1 MCAIF
6 KQLRVLKMKIWLLWF
21 IFICCCISSNLFA
34 EANSKYI
41 FDVYQT
47 RIPEGR
53 LIDFVYKN
61 TSTEAH
67 CIRNEDMQLKLTGD
81 SLYVS
86 LKDKKSVKF
95 IGKNLPYDPMV
106 PSVFIVLPPGAETR
120 GNIYLDK
127 YYDSKRRKVYV
138 SYKIPVVFC
147 KRLLQGYIEIPP
159 TDVLKDKLSNRS
171 DTSNSSEST
180 EDALKRRYPEWTQ
193 DGFIAESAT
202 LLVD

>member
-1 MCAIF
+1 
-6 KQLRVLKMKIWLLWF
+6 MKIFLLGI
-21 IFICCCISSNLFA
+21 IFSYCFFSSNLFA
-34 EANSKYI
+34 ESGSTYI
-41 FDVYQT
+41 FNVYQT
-47 RIPEGR
+47 RLPEGR

-61 TSTEAH
+61 TSSEAQ
-67 CIRNEDMQLKLTGD
+67 CIRNEDMELKLVGD

-86 LKDKKSVKF
+86 LKDKKPVKF

-106 PSVFIVLPPGAETR
+106 PFVFIVLPPGAEAR

-202 LLVD
+202 LLVN